1 LALMI
6 YALLDTT
13 RVVRTLEMDGG
24 SQEVC
29 AEAVA
34 THVRKSNQLSITLS
48 AFLRATEH
56 TQIGEVSTPSWLPA
70 SQSVT
75 EHVSADEAHEMAN
88 DVFNSW
94 CHKVAAS
101 HPEPS

>member
-1 LALMI
+1 MNRIVRRFTEHITTSNPCFKQASQLCLAGP
-6 YALLDTT
+6 D
-13 RVVRTLEMDGG
+13 R
-24 SQEVC
+24 C
-29 AEAVA
+29 PN
-34 THVRKSNQLSITLS
+34 RKSNQLSITLS